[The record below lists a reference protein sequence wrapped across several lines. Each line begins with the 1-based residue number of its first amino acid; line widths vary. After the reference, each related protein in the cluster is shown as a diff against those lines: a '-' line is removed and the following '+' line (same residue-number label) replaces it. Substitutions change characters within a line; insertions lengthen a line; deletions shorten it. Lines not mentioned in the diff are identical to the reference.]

1 MLQIGYMIICE
12 DIVINR
18 DQLLIKKPLPIL
30 APLSLPGNFSFK
42 VAFSLHNLNK
52 EDFGKENNVQLVF
65 KDDEGNIVFDTGE
78 LKLQTNINQKP
89 QGSTVEI
96 AEADIGIN
104 NVDLFKEGIYTLT
117 LKVNNDSKDLKIP
130 VKARKKQNESS

>member
-12 DIVINR
+12 DVVVNR
-18 DQLLIKKPLPIL
+18 NQLLIKKPLPIL
-30 APLSLPGNFSFK
+30 TPLSLPGNFSFK

-52 EDFGKENNVQLVF
+52 EDFGKENNIQLVI
-65 KDDEGNIVFDTGE
+65 KDDEGSIVFDTGE
-78 LKLQTNINQKP
+78 LKLQTDANQKP
-89 QGSTVEI
+89 KDSTVEI

-117 LKVNNDSKDLKIP
+117 LKVNNNSKDLKIP
-130 VKARKKQNESS
+130 VKARKNQNESS